1 MVNALL
7 YGEQVRRSYDLFA
20 FVVMPNH
27 VQVVLMPYEKLSGI
41 MRWIKASTAVRANQV
56 LGRTGQGFWQR
67 EYFDH
72 WIRSSKELARVVHY
86 VENNPVKAGL
96 AGCAEAWPW
105 SSASKDTGDKIAG
118 VTL

>member
-72 WIRSSKELARVVHY
+72 WIRSSRELSRIIEYTEA
-86 VENNPVKAGL
+86 NPVKAGL
-96 AGCAEAWPW
+96 AGCAEAWLW
-105 SSASKDTGDKIAG
+105 SSASKNTGDKIAG